1 LAEVRSQSPHAT
13 RTTRP
18 SAPFP
23 DGAAAEDGRKPPHPA
38 ALAVKHA
45 IDRIVAAGGL
55 LVTAPL
61 LAAVALALH
70 YRGPGRIVRRDQRIG
85 EHGRSI
91 VVRSFAVT
99 DGMCH
104 RSRGWRLVA
113 GTGMTAL
120 PQLLSVLRGEMSI
133 IGPRPRESGF
143 DPPPMRPGLTGLAQL
158 EQLTRWLSIAEQLQL
173 DDEYARTWTLAL
185 DARIVWRTMASVLR

>member
-1 LAEVRSQSPHAT
+1 LAEVRSQSPHAA
-13 RTTRP
+13 RTARP
-18 SAPFP
+18 LPPWP
-23 DGAAAEDGRKPPHPA
+23 DGGSAEHGPPPPHPA
-38 ALAVKHA
+38 ALAIKHA

-70 YRGPGRIVRRDQRIG
+70 YRGTGRILRRDIRCG
-85 EHGRSI
+85 EHGHPI

-113 GTGMTAL
+113 GTGLTAL
-120 PQLLSVLRGEMSI
+120 PQLWSVLRGEMSI

-158 EQLTRWLSIAEQLQL
+158 EQLTRWLSISEQLQL
-173 DDEYARTWTLAL
+173 DDDYARTWSLGL
-185 DARIVWRTMASVLR
+185 DARIVWQTMWSVLR